1 MKKLISNSCF
11 NDVVL
16 RNSIMQYPEIGAN
29 KLYTDSCLVQVMTV
43 NGNSMGFNFEV
54 GDDRPERIIKSLIAS
69 ITTYLSHRKV
79 SKENEASALILT
91 DINGNFKFAGI
102 VEYHPNTDNPDEP
115 GNWSYVL
122 TFNESDLTD
131 LEKTKTVNKYLF
143 GDDAYKSI
151 EEKVT
156 YDVGGFT
163 YKKDSYSYD
172 SAILIIDSLLQ
183 CLDHEAIT
191 GQVVEIEMPGYFT
204 ASVAVEND
212 EKIFSIVPDG
222 HMKALIKSDISLE
235 N

>member
-1 MKKLISNSCF
+1 MKKLFSESCF
-11 NDVVL
+11 NDVVV
-16 RNSIMQYPEIGAN
+16 RNSIIRYPEVSAN
-29 KLYTDSCLVQVMTV
+29 KLYSDSCLVQVMTV
-43 NGNSMGFNFEV
+43 NGNGMGYIFEV
-54 GDDRPERIIKSLIAS
+54 GDDRPERLIKALIATF
-69 ITTYLSHRKV
+69 TTYLSHRKV
-79 SKENEASALILT
+79 SKENEASALILN

-122 TFNESDLTD
+122 TFNESDITD

-143 GDDAYKSI
+143 GDNAYRSI
-151 EEKVT
+151 ENDVT

-163 YKKDSYSYD
+163 YKNDTYSYD
-172 SAILIIDSLLQ
+172 SAILIIDSLIQ
-183 CLDHEAIT
+183 CLDHEAIA

-212 EKIFSIVPDG
+212 EKVFSIVPDG
-222 HMKALIKSDISLE
+222 HMKALIKSDVHLE